1 MAGRGPVP
9 KPTTQRRT
17 RHKPQRGEWQATPG
31 IGWQHGPIPEPP
43 DGLLPASEA
52 AWQAWMASWWAA
64 NWYPG
69 DLPFLWLVIKLFDAV
84 EQGWA
89 GAALRTELRQL
100 MDNAGI
106 SPKGRQ
112 DRRWQP
118 PKADVEPASKQATSR
133 YSGLR
138 VVAQ

>member
-1 MAGRGPVP
+1 VG
-9 KPTTQRRT
+9 
-17 RHKPQRGEWQATPG
+17 QA
-31 IGWQHGPIPEPP
+31 IR
-43 DGLLPASEA
+43 
-52 AWQAWMASWWAA
+52 
-64 NWYPG
+64 
-69 DLPFLWLVIKLFDAV
+69 LFNAV
-84 EQGWA
+84 EEGWA

-118 PKADVEPASKQATSR
+118 PKADAESASKPQATSR
-133 YSGLR
+133 YAGLR

>member
-1 MAGRGPVP
+1 
-9 KPTTQRRT
+9 
-17 RHKPQRGEWQATPG
+17 
-31 IGWQHGPIPEPP
+31 
-43 DGLLPASEA
+43 
-52 AWQAWMASWWAA
+52 MASWWAA

-69 DLPFLWLVIKLFDAV
+69 DLPFLRLVIRLFDAV
-84 EQGWA
+84 EEGWA